1 MKLIR
6 RKERIIDF
14 LKAKGRV
21 FRQGRLAR
29 VECRHPEVETSLAY
43 PRERQEASVPG
54 GRVIGDEV
62 GLAGRS

>member
-6 RKERIIDF
+6 RKERIIHF

-21 FRQGRLAR
+21 FRQERLAKA
-29 VECRHPEVETSLAY
+29 ECRHPEGETSLAY
-43 PRERQEASVPG
+43 PRERQEASVAG

-62 GLAGRS
+62 GLVGRS